1 MKSITPED
9 EFDVDEVLEKYWS
22 DQVSEIALPFVSHEF
37 NHFTGPA
44 LKATARR
51 NGYTADRYKS
61 MWIRAWDVTHQ
72 LFDAL
77 HSGLADEKTKPQYF
91 WRHQS
96 FNVLR
101 TDDRTRGFDIL
112 KDSLL
117 SVAALY
123 LGHPDI
129 RTNRFDWLLLD
140 AIVFQELE
148 AYGEHVFSTKAGT
161 GMNWAAAFAQ
171 GSQWKYYGFQLLFS
185 LIGFAMAFLA
195 LPVAAYYLAVH
206 DHPIG
211 AMVTAG
217 VWVISLVLKIIS
229 YPERRR
235 ARRKAATLLQHLIDL
250 YRLLADNTISPRKLK
265 ESLDAAAAAGVV
277 LDGAVFTIVDRLI
290 ALDSTAFIPARVG

>member
-1 MKSITPED
+1 MED
-9 EFDVDEVLEKYWS
+9 EFDIGEAFEKYWS
-22 DQVSEIALPFVSHEF
+22 DEISEAALPFVSQEF

-44 LKATARR
+44 LKARARR
-51 NGYTADRYKS
+51 DGYTADQHKS

-77 HSGLADEKTKPQYF
+77 HSGLTDEKTKPQYF

-123 LGHPDI
+123 LGHPEI
-129 RTNRFDWLLLD
+129 RTNRFDWLFLD

-161 GMNWAAAFAQ
+161 GMNWAAVFAQ
-171 GSQWKYYGFQLLFS
+171 GSQWKYHLFQVLFS
-185 LIGFAMAFLA
+185 LIGFALNFLV

-217 VWVISLVLKIIS
+217 VWAITIVLKIIS
-229 YPERRR
+229 YPARRR

-250 YRLLADNTISPRKLK
+250 YRILADNTISPRKLK
-265 ESLDAAAAAGVV
+265 ESLDAASAAGVV

-290 ALDSTAFIPARVG
+290 ALDSTAFIPTHTT

>member
-1 MKSITPED
+1 MED
-9 EFDVDEVLEKYWS
+9 EFDLGEAFEKYWS
-22 DQVSEIALPFVSHEF
+22 DVVGETALPFVSHEF
-37 NHFTGPA
+37 NHFTGPT
-44 LKATARR
+44 LKARARSS
-51 NGYTADRYKS
+51 GYTADQHKS
-61 MWIRAWDVTHQ
+61 MWISAWDVTHR

-77 HSGLADEKTKPQYF
+77 HSGLTDEKTKPQYF
-91 WRHQS
+91 WRHQG

-123 LGHPDI
+123 LGHLDM
-129 RTNRFDWLLLD
+129 RTNRFDWLFLD

-148 AYGEHVFSTKAGT
+148 AYGEHVFLRKAGT
-161 GMNWAAAFAQ
+161 GMNWAAVFAQ
-171 GSQWKYYGFQLLFS
+171 GNEWKYHGFQILFS
-185 LIGFAMAFLA
+185 LIGFALNFLV

-211 AMVTAG
+211 AMITAG
-217 VWVISLVLKIIS
+217 VWTISIVLAIIS
-229 YPERRR
+229 YPARRR
-235 ARRKAATLLQHLIDL
+235 ARRKAAAVLQHLIDL
-250 YRLLADNTISPRKLK
+250 YRILADKTISPRKLK

-290 ALDSTAFIPARVG
+290 ARDSTAFIPANLG